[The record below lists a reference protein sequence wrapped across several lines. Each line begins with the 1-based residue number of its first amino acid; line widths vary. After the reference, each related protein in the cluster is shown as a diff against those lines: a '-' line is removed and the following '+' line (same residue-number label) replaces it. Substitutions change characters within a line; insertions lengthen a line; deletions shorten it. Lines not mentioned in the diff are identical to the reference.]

1 MDDNFKIKGISK
13 GTKGRKDKNKQS
25 IYSSKHIRNQ
35 NARNQNAR
43 NQIQHKTTT
52 DTTKEKGNSK
62 ENEKKIKNNVNN
74 FMKN

>member
-25 IYSSKHIRNQ
+25 IYSSKHVRNQ

-43 NQIQHKTTT
+43 NEVQCKTTN
-52 DTTKEKGNSK
+52 DTTTKKGTSK
-62 ENEKKIKNNVNN
+62 DTETIKNHI
-74 FMKN
+74 KHG